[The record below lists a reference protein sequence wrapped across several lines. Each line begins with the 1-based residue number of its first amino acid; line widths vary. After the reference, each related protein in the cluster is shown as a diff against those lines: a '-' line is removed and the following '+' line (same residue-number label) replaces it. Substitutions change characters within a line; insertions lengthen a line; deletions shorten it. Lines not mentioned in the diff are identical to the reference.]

1 LDAKPRLI
9 FITLFLGFSGASTFC
24 RSRDHFP
31 KEWHYSAIRRIAY
44 PDKWVHRP
52 APKLEREPR
61 HVRTLSIASGR
72 GIVGN
77 SAAFISGSNI
87 AALLQ
92 FRIYLIQDAYI
103 LEYCLVKELRVSLWL
118 SEQPF
123 QFLNTHTWYF
133 TFQHAAVRN
142 WRRSPRHTTSQSSTK
157 TSIHDYVKIFS
168 RNSNPRKF
176 HGSFTPVAQRA
187 FQNRFTRRTALPW
200 TTTLQTSILVASS
213 HYLSTM
219 PIESA
224 ACFAFC
230 TRKSRSTCTT
240 RVYHPY
246 TKIFSKL
253 CRSIDSTFFMV
264 FHTPLSFL
272 EKVPRGLQL

>member
-1 LDAKPRLI
+1 MCRWDFEFPRMCPPSMASIWVFSANMTAFDVWILLFELDAKPRLI
-9 FITLFLGFSGASTFC
+9 FIMLFLGFSGASTFC

-123 QFLNTHTWYF
+123 
-133 TFQHAAVRN
+133 
-142 WRRSPRHTTSQSSTK
+142 
-157 TSIHDYVKIFS
+157 
-168 RNSNPRKF
+168 
-176 HGSFTPVAQRA
+176 
-187 FQNRFTRRTALPW
+187 
-200 TTTLQTSILVASS
+200 
-213 HYLSTM
+213 
-219 PIESA
+219 
-224 ACFAFC
+224 
-230 TRKSRSTCTT
+230 
-240 RVYHPY
+240 
-246 TKIFSKL
+246 
-253 CRSIDSTFFMV
+253 
-264 FHTPLSFL
+264 
-272 EKVPRGLQL
+272 